1 MTSEQNK
8 GTKDKVAQKIA
19 GSILNFQNAISSRM
33 NKLKSLKLILI
44 CFCVVS
50 GSLSIY
56 FLVDAIVSKPK
67 PKIKIDHIRT
77 PQPIHEPSEELY
89 DERIPD
95 EIYFG
100 IRDYRKYMDSIG
112 EVIRPG
118 LADSMRILEEMYLQ
132 QQNK

>member
-19 GSILNFQNAISSRM
+19 GGILNFQNAFSNRM
-33 NKLKSLKLILI
+33 NRLKSLKLILI
-44 CFCVVS
+44 CFCVIS

-67 PKIKIDHIRT
+67 QKIRIDHIRT
-77 PQPIHEPSEELY
+77 PKPIYEPSEELY

-100 IRDYRKYMDSIG
+100 IQEYRRYMDSTG
-112 EVIRPG
+112 EAIRPG
-118 LADSMRILEEMYLQ
+118 LADSMR
-132 QQNK
+132 